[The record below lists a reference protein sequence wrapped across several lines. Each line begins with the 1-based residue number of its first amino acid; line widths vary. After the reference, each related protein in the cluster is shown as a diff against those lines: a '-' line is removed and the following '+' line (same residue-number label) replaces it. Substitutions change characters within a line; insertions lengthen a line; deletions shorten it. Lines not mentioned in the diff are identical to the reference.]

1 VSPALANFLFE
12 AVNFLLLA
20 AALGWI
26 LFKPVRGALEREQQR
41 QATHDDEQAR
51 LREEAESLRDEARTV
66 RANAEHEAAAR
77 RDELLAAATR
87 EADRIVAMARRDAAN
102 EKRALET
109 ELANRQAGEAAALT
123 DTLARIT
130 ADSVRRLLASLAGP
144 DLDAALVRA
153 ACAEIEQLPSA
164 SRSGALVES
173 ARPLGTTSRESLE
186 HVLGGAFEQRVVG
199 ELGAGVR
206 ITTTAGQIDA
216 TAASVARQAAAAIKT
231 RNITAD
237 APRVT
242 AADG

>member
-1 VSPALANFLFE
+1 MSPALANFLFE

-26 LFKPVRGALEREQQR
+26 LFRPVRAALDREQQR

-51 LREEAESLRDEARTV
+51 LREEAESLRNEARAV
-66 RANAEHEAAAR
+66 RTNAEHEAAAR
-77 RDELLAAATR
+77 RDELLAAASR
-87 EADRIVAMARRDAAN
+87 EADRIVAAARRDAAN
-102 EKRALET
+102 EQRAFEA

-130 ADSVRRLLASLAGP
+130 ADSVRRMLANLAGP

-173 ARPLGTTSRESLE
+173 ARRLDPGSHELLE
-186 HVLGGAFEQRVVG
+186 HALASPFEQRVVG

-206 ITTTAGQIDA
+206 ITTSAGQIDA
-216 TAASVARQAAAAIKT
+216 TATAIARQAAAGIKT
-231 RNITAD
+231 RDVTAGT
-237 APRVT
+237 PRVG